1 MLRNILLGAGVFAA
15 LFSILI
21 FSGKLPIGQ
30 GEAKAKGEVALW
42 GTLPEQQMNKVVQ
55 EFNPKA
61 GSYRVTYREISEE
74 QFSQTL
80 LEALANGTAP
90 DLIIA
95 PHQIIL
101 ANQSRLY
108 PFPLASFSEK
118 SYKDTYV
125 DGAGIFFTSQG
136 ALALP
141 VSVDPLVLFY
151 NRSLFSK
158 HGIVDPPT
166 YWDEVASR
174 VPLLTLRD
182 AKGGFVESAIA
193 LGAPN
198 VSYIKDILMAT
209 VGELG
214 QSPVLTQTRADG
226 VPVITVT
233 ANTPVVNLPDV
244 LPLSTAVM
252 FFTQFSDP
260 AKSTYTWSQYASKPD
275 DAFVAEKLAM
285 YIGYASELATLR
297 ARNPNGDFEMAYLPQ
312 TRGYNTFVTGGQ
324 MYGIATLKTTKNP
337 LTSFTVEGQFAG
349 SGVSPAIAAAI
360 GATPALRAYSTTTGL
375 SDVIARS
382 MLVVKPWYDI
392 YPAQSTQLVATM
404 LLDVISGRL
413 GPADAAGA
421 FVSRL
426 QDLYTP
432 L

>member
-1 MLRNILLGAGVFAA
+1 MLRNILLGLGVFAA

-30 GEAKAKGEVALW
+30 GAAKAKGEVALW
-42 GTLPEQQMNKVVQ
+42 GTMPEQAMNKVVQ

-61 GSYRVTYREISEE
+61 GSYRVTYREISEA
-74 QFSQTL
+74 QFSQVL

-95 PHQIIL
+95 PHQLLL
-101 ANQSRLY
+101 ANQSRIY
-108 PFPLASFSEK
+108 PFPLASLSEK
-118 SYKDTYV
+118 SFKDTYV
-125 DGAGIFFTSQG
+125 DGAGILFTSAG

-141 VSVDPLVLFY
+141 VSIDPLVLFY

-158 HGIVDPPT
+158 HGIVNPPT
-166 YWDEVASR
+166 YWDEVANM
-174 VPLLTLRD
+174 VPLLTIRD
-182 AKGGFVESAIA
+182 SKGAFVESAIA

-198 VSYIKDILMAT
+198 VTYIKDILMAT

-214 QSPVLTQTRADG
+214 QTPVLAQVRGDG

-233 ANTPVVNLPDV
+233 ANTPITSTGDV
-244 LPLSTAVM
+244 LPLSTAAM
-252 FFTQFSDP
+252 FFTQFADP
-260 AKSTYTWSQYASKPD
+260 TKSAYTWSQYASKPD

-285 YIGYASELATLR
+285 YIGKASELGVLR
-297 ARNPNGDFEMAYLPQ
+297 ARNPNADFEMAYLPQ

-324 MYGIATLKTTKNP
+324 MYGIATLRTTKNA
-337 LTSFTVEGQFAG
+337 LTSFTVESQFAG
-349 SGVSPAIAAAI
+349 VGVSPAIASAI
-360 GATPALRAYSTTTGL
+360 GATPALRAYSTTVGL
-375 SDVIARS
+375 PETIARS
-382 MLVVKPWYDI
+382 MLVAKPWYDTF
-392 YPAQSTQLVATM
+392 PVQSTELVATM
-404 LLDVISGRL
+404 LLDIISGRL

-421 FVSRL
+421 FVTRL

>member
-15 LFSILI
+15 LFAILI
-21 FSGKLPIGQ
+21 FSGKLPIGN
-30 GEAKAKGEVALW
+30 GNEKAKGEVALW

-61 GSYRVTYREISEE
+61 KSYRVSYREIPEG

-108 PFPLASFSEK
+108 PFPIASLSEK
-118 SYKDTYV
+118 TFKDTYV
-125 DGAGIFFTSQG
+125 DGAGILFSPAG

-151 NRSLFSK
+151 NRALFSK
-158 HGIVDPPT
+158 HGIVNPPT
-166 YWDEVASR
+166 YWDEVASMA
-174 VPLLTLRD
+174 PSLTLRD
-182 AKGGFVESAIA
+182 SKGAFVESAIA

-198 VSYIKDILMAT
+198 VSYIKDIMMAV

-214 QSPVLTQTRADG
+214 QVPVLTQLREDG
-226 VPVITVT
+226 VPVITVM
-233 ANTPVVNLPDV
+233 ANTPTATAGDV
-244 LPLSTAVM
+244 FPLSTVAM

-260 AKSTYTWSQYASKPD
+260 TKSAYTWSQYAAKPD
-275 DAFVAEKLAM
+275 DVFVAEKLAM
-285 YIGYASELATLR
+285 YIGKASELAILR
-297 ARNPNGDFEMAYLPQ
+297 ARNPTADFEMTYLPQ

-324 MYGIATLKTTKNP
+324 MYGIATLKGTKNA
-337 LTSFTVEGQFAG
+337 LTSFTVESQFAG
-349 SGVSPAIAAAI
+349 AGVSPAIASAI

-382 MLVVKPWYDI
+382 MLVVRPWYDTF
-392 YPAQSTQLVATM
+392 PAQSTSLVASM
-404 LLDVISGRL
+404 LADIISGRL
-413 GPADAAGA
+413 GPADAVGA
-421 FVSRL
+421 FVTRL